1 MRILLM
7 SRFSMWLGRS
17 PAHDVAVW
25 SQTWSPTWRAPSTRQ
40 TNFLA
45 RMFIDT
51 RMLVAALVGV
61 LTDSDCLVA

>member
-1 MRILLM
+1 V
-7 SRFSMWLGRS
+7 
-17 PAHDVAVW
+17 PARRPSSVPSGDVAVW
-25 SQTWSPTWRAPSTRQ
+25 SQTWLPTWPAPSTRQ